1 MDWRRAQHGSG
12 VNAAFKV
19 RYTDAARDDL
29 LRLFDLLLDRAQ
41 TAEDFGLAQC
51 AIDTITLKVESNL
64 SRSPFIFRK
73 AGQSPFLRELVIT
86 SGSSGM
92 WRYTRFQTPGQ
103 STSWPSGT
111 SCKAITTDPGFPRS
125 NPPIRFLDSIQLSF
139 RHRQARYPHPKQR
152 SLP

>member
-1 MDWRRAQHGSG
+1 MDWRHAQHGSG

-86 SGSSGM
+86 SGSSGYVALHKIPDA
-92 WRYTRFQTPGQ
+92 RTVNILAVRH
-103 STSWPSGT
+103 
-111 SCKAITTDPGFPRS
+111 
-125 NPPIRFLDSIQLSF
+125 QLQGDY
-139 RHRQARYPHPKQR
+139 H
-152 SLP
+152 